1 MMASLEAIPGNQ
13 LGGSVHHTA
22 VYYVTCLGHYNGQLG
37 GHPWEPAWR
46 FSTSLNIKYIVLEGP
61 AGRPLLI
68 QENLEPA

>member
-13 LGGSVHHTA
+13 LGGSVHHFTSK
-22 VYYVTCLGHYNGQLG
+22 LLIYNGQLG

>member
-22 VYYVTCLGHYNGQLG
+22 VYYVTCLGHYDGQLG

-46 FSTSLNIKYIVLEGP
+46 FSTSLYIKI
-61 AGRPLLI
+61 I
-68 QENLEPA
+68 NL